1 MSTPESTPALEA
13 LKLHV
18 LGLVSQAFNDA
29 LLLGV
34 IPAANPAL
42 PGKPPAP
49 AKEPYTS
56 NSQVRA
62 VLTAKW
68 PAIGKRL
75 RKLNSFPLAVLRSDI
90 EQHYTPLPADMQG
103 GDSKHLKWHATVSNS
118 VRNWPSDKLGPPLV
132 ERVGNNEWR
141 VTEYGRSIL

>member
-1 MSTPESTPALEA
+1 MIEA
-13 LKLHV
+13 LRQIQKQV
-18 LGLVSQAFNDA
+18 DS
-29 LLLGV
+29 LLAV
-34 IPAANPAL
+34 AMAAERVRL
-42 PGKPPAP
+42 KPPAP
-49 AKEPYTS
+49 AKKPYTS

-62 VLTAKW
+62 VLIAKW

-103 GDSKHLKWHATVSNS
+103 GDPKHMKWHATVSNS
-118 VRNWPSDKLGPPLV
+118 LRVWPSDKLGPPLV

>member
-1 MSTPESTPALEA
+1 MRFEQFVSALDPDFVA
-13 LKLHV
+13 S
-18 LGLVSQAFNDA
+18 LGQA
-29 LLLGV
+29 V
-34 IPAANPAL
+34 
-42 PGKPPAP
+42 KPQAP

-62 VLTAKW
+62 VLIAKW

-90 EQHYTPLPADMQG
+90 EQHYTPHPADMQG
-103 GDSKHLKWHATVSNS
+103 GDLKHIKWHATVSNS

-141 VTEYGRSIL
+141 VTEYGRSIQEAGK